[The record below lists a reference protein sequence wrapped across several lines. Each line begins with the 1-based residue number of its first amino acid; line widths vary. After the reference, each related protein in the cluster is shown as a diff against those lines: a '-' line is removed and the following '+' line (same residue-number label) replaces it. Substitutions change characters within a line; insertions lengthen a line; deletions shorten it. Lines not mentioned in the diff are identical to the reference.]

1 MGSLLVFEFVFEKL
15 VLYFAL
21 KENYL
26 AVIRYANLVQ
36 VAYFSSSI
44 DACRYTSNHM
54 QLGKSQF
61 HQYRNQKS
69 GLRFGDIVIFS
80 PLEINTEGM

>member
-36 VAYFSSSI
+36 VAYMSFI
-44 DACRYTSNHM
+44 LMEANTTEHN
-54 QLGKSQF
+54 
-61 HQYRNQKS
+61 N
-69 GLRFGDIVIFS
+69 LRFITV
-80 PLEINTEGM
+80 

>member
-26 AVIRYANLVQ
+26 AVIHYANLVQ
-36 VAYFSSSI
+36 VAYKVFN
-44 DACRYTSNHM
+44 AVR
-54 QLGKSQF
+54 
-61 HQYRNQKS
+61 
-69 GLRFGDIVIFS
+69 LRDLVCV
-80 PLEINTEGM
+80 